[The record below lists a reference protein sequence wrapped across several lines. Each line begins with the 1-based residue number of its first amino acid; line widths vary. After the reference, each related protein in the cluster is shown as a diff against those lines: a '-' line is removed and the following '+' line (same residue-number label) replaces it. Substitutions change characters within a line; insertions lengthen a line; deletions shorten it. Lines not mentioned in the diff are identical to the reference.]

1 VYDFEQVPVTLPVDE
16 RTQLIPP
23 SELVIVPA
31 PRPAVETVK
40 V

>member
-1 VYDFEQVPVTLPVDE
+1 MYDFVHVTVTPPVDE